1 MEFFEDKA
9 QKLIDLAKS
18 KKIHLATAESCTGG
32 LISAAITSI
41 PGSSEV
47 FQSGFVTYSN
57 LSKHIFLKVSE
68 DLMKEK
74 GSVSVEV
81 AKIMAVNA
89 CLRSRADMAVSVT
102 GIAGPGGATEDKPIG
117 LIYIGFYSR
126 KTGVNVAFKHNFEG
140 NRNEIRKQTVAKALD
155 ILIDNLSKI

>member
-9 QKLIDLAKS
+9 QELVDLAKS
-18 KKIHLATAESCTGG
+18 KKVYLATAESCTGG
-32 LISAAITSI
+32 LISSAITSI

-57 LSKHIFLKVSE
+57 LSKHTFLKVSE
-68 DLMKEK
+68 DLMNKK

-102 GIAGPGGATEDKPIG
+102 GIAGPGGATENKPIG
-117 LIYIGFYSR
+117 LVFIGFYSR
-126 KTGVNVAFKHNFEG
+126 KSGVNIAFEHNFTG
-140 NRNEIRKQTVAKALD
+140 DRNEIRKQTVAKALD
-155 ILIDNLSKI
+155 ILIDKLSKI